1 MEPAYGYIYSLRS
14 LISSPNDNNKG
25 IEGVYFYE
33 SAYGYILDVTV
44 GTVNREEWFLFFSI

>member
-44 GTVNREEWFLFFSI
+44 GTINREEWFLFFSV